1 MKNIE
6 IKFYE
11 ATVFS
16 NRIMNFNVVDYNITI
31 NNLDIHLVINVDEN
45 GELTGDIR
53 FYSCNYYSV
62 YFENDDYNY
71 EIELSDN
78 YKNFALD
85 VVRYFHHRKCE
96 DGFSMLEY
104 TKELINEAT
113 VRRFLARTIDL
124 KYFEEV

>member
-1 MKNIE
+1 MK
-6 IKFYE
+6 
-11 ATVFS
+11 
-16 NRIMNFNVVDYNITI
+16 
-31 NNLDIHLVINVDEN
+31 N
-45 GELTGDIR
+45 GELTGNIR
-53 FYSCNYYSV
+53 FYSCNYYSA

-85 VVRYFHHRKCE
+85 MVRHFHHRVDE
-96 DGFSMLEY
+96 EGFSMIEY

-124 KYFEEV
+124 KYLEEV

>member
-16 NRIMNFNVVDYNITI
+16 NRIMNFNVVDYSITI

-45 GELTGDIR
+45 GELIGDIK

-71 EIELSDN
+71 ELCPEQR
-78 YKNFALD
+78 
-85 VVRYFHHRKCE
+85 VR
-96 DGFSMLEY
+96 
-104 TKELINEAT
+104 I
-113 VRRFLARTIDL
+113 
-124 KYFEEV
+124 

>member
-16 NRIMNFNVVDYNITI
+16 NKIMNFNIVDYNTTI
-31 NNLDIHLVINVDEN
+31 NNLDIHIVVDVDDN
-45 GELTGDIR
+45 GELTGNIR
-53 FYSCNYYSV
+53 FYSCNFYAAYPDN
-62 YFENDDYNY
+62 EEY

-85 VVRYFHHRKCE
+85 MVRHFHHRVDAE
-96 DGFSMLEY
+96 DFSMIEY
-104 TKELINEAT
+104 TKELVKEAT
-113 VRRFLARTIDL
+113 LRRFLARSVDL

>member
-16 NRIMNFNVVDYNITI
+16 NKIMNFNIVDYNTTI
-31 NNLDIHLVINVDEN
+31 NNLDIHIVVDVDEE
-45 GELTGDIR
+45 GELTGNIR
-53 FYSCNYYSV
+53 FYSCNFYAAYPDN
-62 YFENDDYNY
+62 EEY

-85 VVRYFHHRKCE
+85 MVRHFHHRVDAE
-96 DGFSMLEY
+96 GFSMIEY
-104 TKELINEAT
+104 TKELVKEAT
-113 VRRFLARTIDL
+113 LRRFLARSVDL

>member
-11 ATVFS
+11 ATVFA
-16 NRIMNFNVVDYNITI
+16 NKIMNFDIVDYNTTI
-31 NNLDIHLVINVDEN
+31 NNLDIHIVIDVDEN
-45 GELTGDIR
+45 GELTGNIR

-62 YFENDDYNY
+62 YFESDEYNY

-85 VVRYFHHRKCE
+85 AVRHFHHRKCE
-96 DGFSMLEY
+96 DGFSMIEY

>member
-16 NRIMNFNVVDYNITI
+16 NKIMNFNIVDYNTTI
-31 NNLDIHLVINVDEN
+31 NNLDIHVVVDVDDN
-45 GELTGDIR
+45 GELTGNIR
-53 FYSCNYYSV
+53 FYSCNFYAAYPDN
-62 YFENDDYNY
+62 EEY

-85 VVRYFHHRKCE
+85 MVRHFHHRVDAE
-96 DGFSMLEY
+96 GFSMIEY
-104 TKELINEAT
+104 TKELVKEAT
-113 VRRFLARTIDL
+113 LRRFLARTVDL

>member
-16 NRIMNFNVVDYNITI
+16 NKIMNFNIVDYNTTI
-31 NNLDIHLVINVDEN
+31 NNLDIHIVVDVDDN
-45 GELTGDIR
+45 GELTGNIR
-53 FYSCNYYSV
+53 FYSCNFYAAYPDN
-62 YFENDDYNY
+62 EEY

-85 VVRYFHHRKCE
+85 MVRHFHHRVDAE
-96 DGFSMLEY
+96 GFSMIEY
-104 TKELINEAT
+104 TKEIIGYAT
-113 VRRFLARTIDL
+113 VERFFARTMDL

>member
-16 NRIMNFNVVDYNITI
+16 NKIMNFNIVDYNTTI
-31 NNLDIHLVINVDEN
+31 NNLDIHIVVDVDDN
-45 GELTGDIR
+45 GELTDNIR
-53 FYSCNYYSV
+53 FYSCNFYAAYPDN
-62 YFENDDYNY
+62 EEY

-85 VVRYFHHRKCE
+85 MVRHFHHKVDE
-96 DGFSMLEY
+96 EGFSMIEY
-104 TKELINEAT
+104 TKELVKEAT
-113 VRRFLARTIDL
+113 LRRFLARTVDL

>member
-16 NRIMNFNVVDYNITI
+16 NKIMNFNIVDYNTTI
-31 NNLDIHLVINVDEN
+31 NNLDIHIIVDVDDN
-45 GELTGDIR
+45 GELTGNIR
-53 FYSCNYYSV
+53 FYSCNFYAAYPDN
-62 YFENDDYNY
+62 EEY

-85 VVRYFHHRKCE
+85 MVRHFHHRVDAE
-96 DGFSMLEY
+96 DFSMIEY
-104 TKELINEAT
+104 TKELVKEAT
-113 VRRFLARTIDL
+113 LRRFLARSVDL

>member
-16 NRIMNFNVVDYNITI
+16 NRIMNFNIVDYSITI
-31 NNLDIHLVINVDEN
+31 NNLDIHAVIVVDEN
-45 GELTGDIR
+45 GELTGNIR
-53 FYSCNYYSV
+53 FYSCNFYAAYP
-62 YFENDDYNY
+62 YNDEY

-78 YKNFALD
+78 YKNFVLEM
-85 VVRYFHHRKCE
+85 VKHFHHKVLDE
-96 DGFSMLEY
+96 DFSMVSY
-104 TKELINEAT
+104 TKEIISYAT
-113 VRRFLARTIDL
+113 VKRYFARTMDL

>member
-16 NRIMNFNVVDYNITI
+16 NKIMNFNVVDYNTTI
-31 NNLDIHLVINVDEN
+31 NNLDIHIVVDVDDN
-45 GELTGDIR
+45 GELTGNIR
-53 FYSCNYYSV
+53 FYSCNFYAAYPDN
-62 YFENDDYNY
+62 EEY

-85 VVRYFHHRKCE
+85 MVRHFHHRVDAE
-96 DGFSMLEY
+96 GFSMIEY
-104 TKELINEAT
+104 TKELVKEAT
-113 VRRFLARTIDL
+113 LRRFLTRTVDL

>member
-16 NRIMNFNVVDYNITI
+16 NRITNINIVDYNTTI
-31 NNLDIHLVINVDEN
+31 NNLDIHIVVDVDED
-45 GELTGDIR
+45 GELTGNIR
-53 FYSCNYYSV
+53 FFSCNYYSV
-62 YFENDDYNY
+62 FPDEDEY

-78 YKNFALD
+78 YKNFVLNM
-85 VVRYFHHRKCE
+85 VKHFHHRKCE
-96 DGFSMLEY
+96 DGFNMLEY
-104 TKELINEAT
+104 TKEIINEAT
-113 VRRFLARTIDL
+113 VRRFLARSVDL

>member
-16 NRIMNFNVVDYNITI
+16 NKIMNFNVVDYNTTI
-31 NNLDIHLVINVDEN
+31 NNLDIHVAVDVDEN
-45 GELTGDIR
+45 GELTGNIR
-53 FYSCNYYSV
+53 FYSCNYYSA
-62 YFENDDYNY
+62 YFENAEEY

-85 VVRYFHHRKCE
+85 MVRHFHHRVDE
-96 DGFSMLEY
+96 EGFSMIEY

-124 KYFEEV
+124 KYLEEV